1 MAHLPAGISHWR
13 FGRFDLYPVNPPL
26 ARMVAALPVL
36 FARPQMD
43 WSRYYQGGR
52 PEFIVGDDFL
62 AANGN
67 ADAVKFFA
75 IARWGCI
82 PLMLLGAWACYTLA
96 KSVYGGSAGLVALT
110 CWCFSP
116 TVLANGAMVMPD
128 AGAAAVGV
136 AAVLFLRRW
145 LYSGSWRATANAG
158 LWVGL
163 ANLTKTTWLV
173 LVVLTPVMWAAR
185 RLLWRAPGD
194 AADSSG
200 EGDARPTGLLGPD
213 PTFGKLIVLLLSA
226 LFMMNV
232 GYAFHGSFT
241 RLGDYAFVSEL
252 FRGESVGTESATN
265 RFAGTWAGAVPAP
278 LPRPYVEGIDYFKSE
293 LELGKGSYLRGE
305 WRHGGWWYYYLYAI
319 LVKEPVGLL
328 LLGGAAGVSTM
339 LALARRRMTRQAF
352 SMS

>member
-1 MAHLPAGISHWR
+1 
-13 FGRFDLYPVNPPL
+13 
-26 ARMVAALPVL
+26 
-36 FARPQMD
+36 
-43 WSRYYQGGR
+43 
-52 PEFIVGDDFL
+52 
-62 AANGN
+62 
-67 ADAVKFFA
+67 
-75 IARWGCI
+75 
-82 PLMLLGAWACYTLA
+82 
-96 KSVYGGSAGLVALT
+96 
-110 CWCFSP
+110 
-116 TVLANGAMVMPD
+116 
-128 AGAAAVGV
+128 
-136 AAVLFLRRW
+136 
-145 LYSGSWRATANAG
+145 
-158 LWVGL
+158 
-163 ANLTKTTWLV
+163 
-173 LVVLTPVMWAAR
+173 
-185 RLLWRAPGD
+185 
-194 AADSSG
+194 
-200 EGDARPTGLLGPD
+200 LGPD

-352 SMS
+352 FDELTLLLPAAAVLMLVSSQTGFNHHLRYVLPAFPFFFVWVGKLGRWFDDCGMRSAECRGNSIHHRCAFDGWSLCGAPRAG